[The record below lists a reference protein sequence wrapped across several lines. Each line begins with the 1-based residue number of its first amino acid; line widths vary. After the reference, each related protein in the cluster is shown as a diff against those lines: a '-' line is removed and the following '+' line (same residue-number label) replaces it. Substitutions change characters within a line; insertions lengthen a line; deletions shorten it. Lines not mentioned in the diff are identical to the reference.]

1 MGIASD
7 VRTYLLT
14 NATVTAVVG
23 TRIYPLKI
31 PQSISAYPS
40 ITYQLISQ
48 LPAHTLT
55 GGAGYAESRIQ
66 FDIYAE
72 TKPAADS
79 LDDVIRNVMQGFP
92 PAGNAGTMGSSTVS
106 SVVCDMLRELWE
118 PSQDNSDKGWFR
130 NSRDYWIRHT
140 QSVPTFA

>member
-1 MGIASD
+1 LAIGSD

-14 NATVTAVVG
+14 QATVTAVVG

-31 PQSISAYPS
+31 PQSISTYPS
-40 ITYQLISQ
+40 ITYQMISQ
-48 LPAHTLT
+48 VPAHTLT

-66 FDIYAE
+66 YDIYAE

-79 LDDVIRNVMQGFP
+79 LDEILRNVLQGFP

-106 SVVCDMLRELWE
+106 SVKADLLRELWE

-130 NSRDYWIRHT
+130 LSRDYWIRHS